1 MASRLMHYLIS
12 KLVAQKIEIEN
23 YNRFA
28 FGALA
33 PDMSSH
39 ADGSYNAAHFA
50 GTNQAAN
57 TKGID
62 WRSFSRKYAAMLSD
76 DLVLGYLVHLVSDA
90 YWLKNIQNRF
100 VMKFPEQKKLLISKG
115 YEDMLIYN
123 GILTAT
129 YQLHND
135 IVPERNLSVSE
146 IVKPQIEP
154 YFAAF
159 DRDFLCGDKAC
170 AAFQVYP
177 YEDVMAFIEHA
188 VSLSVRE
195 INAIRSKTAGSNPED
210 YYVEIQ

>member
-1 MASRLMHYLIS
+1 MHYLIS
-12 KLVAQKIEIEN
+12 KLVAPQIEIEN

-50 GTNQAAN
+50 GINQEMNA
-57 TKGID
+57 KGID
-62 WRSFSRKYAAMLSD
+62 WRSFCRKYEPRFSD
-76 DLVLGYLVHLVSDA
+76 DLVLGYLVHLISDA
-90 YWLKNIQNRF
+90 YWLKYIQNKF

-123 GILTAT
+123 GILTAA

-135 IVPERNLSVSE
+135 IVPEQNLPVTE

-159 DRDFLCGDKAC
+159 NRDFLCDEKDC

-188 VSLSVRE
+188 VSLSVKE
-195 INAIRSKTAGSNPED
+195 INAIRSMTAGSNPED
-210 YYVEIQ
+210 YYVDIQ